1 MTFGRALIITCA
13 MAAAASPAFA
23 QRWGHE
29 RTPHD
34 GACFYRDADF
44 RGEYFCI
51 PAGDMVGSLPREM
64 NDQISSIR
72 IFGRTEVNV
81 YRDHNLNGRH
91 ARFERD
97 VHNLRNQDWNDTIS
111 SLQVLAIRGSG
122 DHGEHG
128 GYGASREAERIV
140 TRAYQ
145 DVLGRS
151 PDSDGMRIYRSHII
165 EDGWSDAR
173 VREALRDS
181 REYREKN
188 AMTYPK
194 AQEIVRRAYLNILK
208 REPDYP
214 GANGYVN
221 RVMKDHWTQADV
233 EQELRKA
240 VARDHKR

>member
-1 MTFGRALIITCA
+1 MTLGRTLIMTCA
-13 MAAAASPAFA
+13 VAATASPAFA

-29 RTPHD
+29 RTPRD

-51 PAGDMVGSLPREM
+51 PAGDMVGSLPRDM

-81 YRDHNLNGRH
+81 YRDRNLTGRH

-111 SLQVLAIRGSG
+111 SLQVLAVRGGG
-122 DHGEHG
+122 DHG
-128 GYGASREAERIV
+128 GYGSSRDAERIV

-145 DVLGRS
+145 DILGRS
-151 PDSDGMRIYRSHII
+151 PDSDGMRVYRSHII
-165 EDGWSDAR
+165 DDGWSESR
-173 VREALRDS
+173 VREELRQS

-188 AMTYPK
+188 EMTLPK
-194 AQEIVRRAYLNILK
+194 AQEIVRRAYLNVFK

-221 RVMKDHWTQADV
+221 RVMKDHWTQADL
-233 EQELRKA
+233 EQELRK
-240 VARDHKR
+240 VLARDARKGK

>member
-1 MTFGRALIITCA
+1 MRSGRTLIITLA
-13 MAAAASPAFA
+13 LAATASPALA

-44 RGEYFCI
+44 HGEYFCI
-51 PAGDMVGSLPREM
+51 PAGDMVGSLPKDM

-81 YRDHNLNGRH
+81 YRDRNLNGRH

-111 SLQVLAIRGSG
+111 SLQVLAM
-122 DHGEHG
+122 
-128 GYGASREAERIV
+128 REA
-140 TRAYQ
+140 
-145 DVLGRS
+145 
-151 PDSDGMRIYRSHII
+151 
-165 EDGWSDAR
+165 
-173 VREALRDS
+173 
-181 REYREKN
+181 
-188 AMTYPK
+188 MTLPK
-194 AQEIVRRAYLNILK
+194 AQEIVRRAYLNVFK

-221 RVMKDHWTQADV
+221 RVMKDHWTQRDL
-233 EQELRKA
+233 EQELRKVLA
-240 VARDHKR
+240 QDHKRK